1 MILSSQPAIPGAHET
16 SVSPPRD
23 SVLTQ
28 PLTQAFASQ
37 QGEEVFKKPVDKPTK
52 KSPVSVDTANLQLPC
67 LRDVEMLSAQSTDGS
82 KAMDTQTPRTPMAE
96 KQVRVDFFDLK
107 KITCHCCSSDLVVG
121 VV

>member
-1 MILSSQPAIPGAHET
+1 MILSSQPAIPGARET

-37 QGEEVFKKPVDKPTK
+37 QGEEVFKKPVDKSTTK

-96 KQVRVDFFDLK
+96 KQVRVNFSFFNYL
-107 KITCHCCSSDLVVG
+107 SLLL
-121 VV
+121 